1 MIWRRID
8 QLRFAGCFTFA
19 PFIILDFK
27 DMTKKMLLIICL
39 TALALNAD
47 AQSFL
52 RWLGIKPAYKL
63 KNELSISWG
72 LVENPFEMYGDDTP
86 DWPGGRFE
94 GHTPWERYDR
104 SRYSY
109 SDRIYTQALSVG
121 FTQELSR
128 WLALGMQASYSGQFQ
143 SQRLDGITTDRLYTH
158 RFAFYPA
165 VRFTYLNR
173 PMVRLYSGL
182 GLGIGMK
189 WNREFFDRD
198 VEYSVFPTGQVTF
211 FGVSVGRQLFAN
223 WELGYGVKGYLTLG
237 MGYRW

>member
-1 MIWRRID
+1 
-8 QLRFAGCFTFA
+8 
-19 PFIILDFK
+19 
-27 DMTKKMLLIICL
+27 MTKKMLLIICL
-39 TALALNAD
+39 TALACSAH

-72 LVENPFEMYGDDTP
+72 LVENPFEMYHDDTP
-86 DWPGGRFE
+86 GWPEGRFE
-94 GHTPWERYDR
+94 GNTPWERYDR

-109 SDRIYTQALSVG
+109 GDRIYTQALSVG
-121 FTQELSR
+121 YTQELSR
-128 WLALGMQASYSGQFQ
+128 WLALGVQTSYSGIYQ
-143 SQRLDGITTDRLYTH
+143 SQRLDGMSVDHLYTH
-158 RFAFYPA
+158 RLAIYPA

-182 GLGIGMK
+182 GLGVGMK
-189 WNREFFDRD
+189 WEREFFNPD
-198 VEYSVFPTGQVTF
+198 VRYSVFPTGQVTF
-211 FGVSVGRQLFAN
+211 FGVSVGRALFAN